1 MELISNELA
10 SECIFCEII
19 NHADKN
25 VIVTQ
30 TPLATALISLEGHTL
45 VIPNMHISSANVE
58 NCVNNMIGTFKL
70 AYSLIPVVKEA
81 YGVDSISLIQNI
93 GKSAGQDIDHL
104 HLHLIPRS
112 KGDKLVA
119 IRVQE
124 VDRFVRHAN
133 AAKLREIL
141 EKRY

>member
-1 MELISNELA
+1 MELICSELA

-19 NHADKN
+19 NLADKSI
-25 VIVTQ
+25 IVTQ
-30 TPLATALISLEGHTL
+30 TKEATALISLEGHAL

-58 NCVNNMIGTFKL
+58 NCVNDMVGTFKL
-70 AYSLIPVVKEA
+70 AYSLMSVVKEA
-81 YGVDSISLIQNI
+81 YGVDSVSLIQNI
-93 GKSAGQDIDHL
+93 GKSAGQEVDHL

-112 KGDKLVA
+112 QGDKLVA

-124 VDRFVRHAN
+124 VDRSVRLAN

-141 EKRY
+141 KKRY